1 MLVSIIITRQKK
13 NQSCSKTTIENK
25 KKKFF
30 FRIGLEG
37 VETLA
42 ESFAYSIS
50 LKYINL
56 SKCDLNDAGG
66 VVVVEAMQIND
77 ICKILDLSYN
87 KLSSQTAAQL
97 EVLLREKHTLEHLY
111 LNWNNFYPEKGN

>member
-1 MLVSIIITRQKK
+1 MQ
-13 NQSCSKTTIENK
+13 
-25 KKKFF
+25 
-30 FRIGLEG
+30 
-37 VETLA
+37 
-42 ESFAYSIS
+42 ESLAYSVS

-77 ICKILDLSYN
+77 VCKVLDLSYN

-97 EVLLREKHTLEHLY
+97 EVLLKEKQTLEKLY
-111 LNWNNFYPEKGN
+111 LNWNHFYPEKGMKITL

>member
-13 NQSCSKTTIENK
+13 NQSCSITTIENK